1 MAAFTVIDHQELTGT
16 TAYWDYG
23 AITPIPTDGTYDHLM
38 LKVSARQDGAYDY
51 VNVYITLNGDTGN
64 NYSHT
69 TIRTDS
75 TTVESN
81 RNTSRA
87 NIHYCMTP
95 AASATANTFGA
106 MTIWIPHYANTANF
120 KQMIASS
127 AVENDS
133 TTNSEWWLNQ
143 TAGLWSSQSAVD
155 QITVDAYSTDDF
167 VQYSTFTLY
176 GIKGA

>member
-1 MAAFTVIDHQELTGT
+1 MATFTVIDHTELG
-16 TAYWDYG
+16 AAASSWDYG
-23 AITPIPTDGTYDHLM
+23 AITPIPTDGTYDHL
-38 LKVSARQDGAYDY
+38 LVKVSARQDGANDY

-81 RNTSRA
+81 QNASRA
-87 NIHYCMTP
+87 NIFYCMTP

-133 TTNSEWWLNQ
+133 TTDSEWWLNL

-155 QITVDAYSTDDF
+155 QITIDAYSTDDF

>member
-1 MAAFTVIDHQELTGT
+1 M
-16 TAYWDYG
+16 
-23 AITPIPTDGTYDHLM
+23 
-38 LKVSARQDGAYDY
+38 KVSARQDGAYDY

-75 TTVESN
+75 ATVETN
-81 RNTSRA
+81 QNASRA

-106 MTIWIPHYANTANF
+106 MTIWIPHYANAANY

-127 AVENDS
+127 ALENDS
-133 TTNSEWWLNQ
+133 TTSSEWWLNQ

-155 QITVDAYSTDDF
+155 QITIDAYSTDDF